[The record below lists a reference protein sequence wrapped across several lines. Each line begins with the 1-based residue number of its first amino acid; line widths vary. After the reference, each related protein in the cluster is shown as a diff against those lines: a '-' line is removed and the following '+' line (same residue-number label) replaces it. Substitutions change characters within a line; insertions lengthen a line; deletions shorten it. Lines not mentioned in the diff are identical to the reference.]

1 MPCPRRRAMVRHRK
15 IGPMANRLFLD
26 PYHTLGVPHGAST
39 LQVARAHR
47 RLAKQYHPDLHPG
60 EDVSERMR
68 RINEAWGILSSPV
81 RRAAYDLDHPFGGGE
96 LARHWSTTRAV
107 IRPEQP
113 TTTRAWA
120 TWRATAAATR
130 TSPPTRR
137 TPGEVVVPPTRRP
150 PPIEP
155 QPPSF
160 LDSGWA
166 ALLAAAA
173 ILALLAA
180 AVVAGKLT

>member
-1 MPCPRRRAMVRHRK
+1 MLRGHRK
-15 IGPMANRLFLD
+15 IGGMANRLAFD
-26 PYHTLGVPHGAST
+26 PYRILGLPHTASPM
-39 LQVARAHR
+39 QVARAHR

-68 RINEAWGILSSPV
+68 HINEAWQILSSPV
-81 RRAAYDLDHPFGGGE
+81 RRAAYDLDHPFGGGTT
-96 LARHWSTTRAV
+96 ARHWSTTRPV
-107 IRPEQP
+107 IRPDAP

-130 TSPPTRR
+130 AAPRTRR
-137 TPGEVVVPPTRRP
+137 PPGEVWVPPSRRP

-160 LDSGWA
+160 LDTGWA
-166 ALLAAAA
+166 ALLAAAT

-180 AVVAGKLT
+180 AVVAGRLT

>member
-1 MPCPRRRAMVRHRK
+1 
-15 IGPMANRLFLD
+15 MADRLFLD
-26 PYHTLGVPHGAST
+26 PYRTLGVPHGAST

-47 RLAKQYHPDLHPG
+47 RLAKH
-60 EDVSERMR
+60 
-68 RINEAWGILSSPV
+68 
-81 RRAAYDLDHPFGGGE
+81 DLDHPFGGGE
-96 LARHWSTTRAV
+96 AARHWSTTRAV

-137 TPGEVVVPPTRRP
+137 APGEVAVPLTRRP

-160 LDSGWA
+160 RDSGWA
-166 ALLAAAA
+166 ALLAAAT